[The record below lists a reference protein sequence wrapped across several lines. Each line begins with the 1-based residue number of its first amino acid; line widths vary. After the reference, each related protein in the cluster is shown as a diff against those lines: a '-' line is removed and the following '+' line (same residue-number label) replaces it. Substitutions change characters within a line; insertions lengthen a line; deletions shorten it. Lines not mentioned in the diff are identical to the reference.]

1 MFVRRMLAIGFAMMT
16 CVPCA
21 ALSESV
27 ISFGIPPQQSATELA
42 KRWTPIMQ
50 YLSEKTG
57 LQVQMETAKDITAF
71 QRNVLDGAF
80 DVAFI
85 NPNAYVAASKTA
97 GYRVFAK
104 EKDGKASSLIIV
116 RKDGPIKSV
125 EQLQGQAMA
134 FPSTTAVMAT
144 IMPLKHLGD
153 KKIEVKISYVVSI
166 DSVYRSVAKGLFP
179 AGGGEGRTFGALD
192 PGVKSQLQVLW
203 EFDGFPPFPFFSHP
217 RVATANVIKL
227 QKVMVEMGNDAEGQQ
242 LLKAVNIKMLE
253 KAEDGEYDVVRKMN
267 LPLEVK

>member
-1 MFVRRMLAIGFAMMT
+1 MFTRQILAIGFALLA
-16 CVPCA
+16 CVPRA
-21 ALSESV
+21 VASESV
-27 ISFGIPPQQSATELA
+27 LSFGIPPQQSATELA

-57 LQVQMETAKDITAF
+57 LPVQMKTAKDIAVY
-71 QRNVLDGAF
+71 QHDVLAGVF

-85 NPNAYVAASKTA
+85 NPSAYVAASKTA

-104 EKDGKASSLIIV
+104 EKGVKALCLIVVRNDSRITSL
-116 RKDGPIKSV
+116 
-125 EQLQGQAMA
+125 EQLQGQTMA

-144 IMPLKHLGD
+144 IIPLKHLAD
-153 KKIEVKISYVVSI
+153 KKIAVKTNYVVSM

-192 PGVKSQLQVLW
+192 PEIKSQLHVLW
-203 EFDGFPPFPFFSHP
+203 EWDGLPSFPFFAHP
-217 RVATANVIKL
+217 RVAPATVAKL
-227 QKVMVEMGNDAEGQQ
+227 QQAMVEMGNDPQGQA

-253 KAEDGEYDVVRKMN
+253 KAEDREYDMVRKMN